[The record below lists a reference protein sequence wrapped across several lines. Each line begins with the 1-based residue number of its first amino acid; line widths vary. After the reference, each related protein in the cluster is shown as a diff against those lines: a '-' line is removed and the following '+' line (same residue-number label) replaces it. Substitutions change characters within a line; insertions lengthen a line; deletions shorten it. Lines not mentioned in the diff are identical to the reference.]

1 MDVGRKHF
9 GIPEHSGEWSRLALR
24 REPAELQPDST
35 SLVKLRMCLCQISG
49 LTFYILIFFQLSM
62 IKLFL
67 LSFRHLTTLVCLSF
81 YTFRI
86 VESFG
91 RLSIDWAIKETCILG
106 QEEK

>member
-1 MDVGRKHF
+1 MPNFWVNFLHID
-9 GIPEHSGEWSRLALR
+9 
-24 REPAELQPDST
+24 
-35 SLVKLRMCLCQISG
+35 
-49 LTFYILIFFQLSM
+49 FFQLSM

-91 RLSIDWAIKETCILG
+91 RLSIDWAIKETSILG